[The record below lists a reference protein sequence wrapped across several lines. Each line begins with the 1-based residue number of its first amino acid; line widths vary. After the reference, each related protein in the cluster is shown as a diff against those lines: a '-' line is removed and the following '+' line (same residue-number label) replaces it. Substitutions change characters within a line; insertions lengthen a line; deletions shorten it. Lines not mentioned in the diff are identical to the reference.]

1 MADIFGYNRGGASD
15 VFVADRSRLTI
26 VGVDGVDLIQ
36 NWQIQYQQN
45 IQPIYEV
52 GSSRLFWAKSNPV
65 GNGTIGRIV
74 GTSFLTMTSGICDTG
89 TTVVISNA
97 SGACSGGEVSLSCI
111 GAVCT
116 SIGFS
121 SQAGNPTVSESLTFQ
136 FSSMSAG

>member
-1 MADIFGYNRGGASD
+1 MDIFGYNRGGASD

-36 NWQIQYQQN
+36 NWQVSYQQS

-74 GTSFLTMTSGICDTG
+74 GQSFLKMTSDICDKG
-89 TTVVISNA
+89 TTIAITNA
-97 SGACSGGEVSLSCI
+97 SGACDGGQVGLTCI
-111 GAVCT
+111 GAICT

-121 SQAGNPTVSESLTFQ
+121 AQAGNPTVSEALAFQ
-136 FSSMSAG
+136 FTSLHVG

>member
-26 VGVDGVDLIQ
+26 VGVEGVDLIQ
-36 NWQIQYQQN
+36 NWQVQYQQN

-74 GTSFLTMTSGICDTG
+74 GTSFLMMANGICDTG

-97 SGACSGGEVSLSCI
+97 SGACSGGQVSLSCV
-111 GAVCT
+111 GAICT

-121 SQAGNPTVSESLTFQ
+121 AQAGNPTVSESLTFQ